1 MSDGIFLN
9 LAFELVYFVLFCCH
23 PARGWGGADT
33 VGEGHVCLN
42 NCVCVGGI
50 RGQSVEVAAS
60 FHLCVA
66 SRD

>member
-1 MSDGIFLN
+1 MGDGIFLN
-9 LAFELVYFVLFCCH
+9 LAFELVYFFCCCCH

-42 NCVCVGGI
+42 NCAGI

-60 FHLCVA
+60 FHLYVA